1 MAIGLST
8 GAATLMLESG
18 IGAAFDGANDI
29 LEIRDGTRP
38 ADADTAPTG
47 TVLAD
52 FTLVSDS
59 FATAASGAIV
69 GATPW
74 QEASALAAGSA
85 TWFRLKTSTDAG
97 TTNTTDVRIDGD
109 VAASASDLNLS
120 TIVIA
125 IADQVTITQ
134 FDLSAGP

>member
-8 GAATLMLESG
+8 GAANLLLDSG

-29 LEIRDGTRP
+29 LEIRNGTRP
-38 ADADTAPTG
+38 ASADDVPTG

-52 FTLVSDS
+52 FTLVADS
-59 FATAASGAIV
+59 FAAAAAGTIV

-74 QEASALAAGSA
+74 TEASAPAAGTA
-85 TWFRLKTSTDAG
+85 TWFRLKQSTDTG
-97 TTNTTDVRIDGD
+97 VSSTTEVRIDGN
-109 VAASASDLNLS
+109 VAASGSDLNLS
-120 TIVIA
+120 TTTIA

-134 FDLSAGP
+134 FDLSA

>member
-8 GAATLMLESG
+8 GCANLLLDSG

-29 LEIRDGTRP
+29 LEIRSGTRP
-38 ADADTAPTG
+38 TSADDAPVG
-47 TVLAD
+47 TVLAS

-59 FATAASGAIV
+59 FAAASGGTIV

-74 QEASALAAGSA
+74 TEAAADAAGNAS
-85 TWFRLKTSTDAG
+85 WFRLKQSTDGGGSSA
-97 TTNTTDVRIDGD
+97 TDVRIDGD
-109 VAASASDLNLS
+109 VAASGSDLNLS

-125 IADQVTITQ
+125 INDQVTITQ
-134 FDLSAGP
+134 FDLSA

>member
-8 GAATLMLESG
+8 GCANLLLDSG
-18 IGAAFDGANDI
+18 IGVAFDGANDI

-47 TVLAD
+47 TVLAS
-52 FTLVSDS
+52 FTLVTDS
-59 FATAASGAIV
+59 FATAAGGSIV
-69 GATPW
+69 GNTPW
-74 QEASALAAGSA
+74 TETSAPAGGTAS
-85 TWFRLKTSTDAG
+85 WFRLKQSTDAG

-109 VAASASDLNLS
+109 VAASGSDLNLS
-120 TIVIA
+120 TITIA
-125 IADQVTITQ
+125 SSDQVTVTQ

>member
-8 GAATLMLESG
+8 GAANLLLDSG
-18 IGAAFDGANDI
+18 IGVAFDGANDI

-38 ADADTAPTG
+38 ASADDAPTG
-47 TVLAD
+47 DVLAE

-59 FATAASGAIV
+59 FAAASGGAIV

-74 QEASALAAGSA
+74 TESSAPAAGSA
-85 TWFRLKTSTDAG
+85 TWFRLKQSTDGGGSSA
-97 TTNTTDVRIDGD
+97 TDVRIDGD
-109 VAASASDLNLS
+109 VAASGSDLNLS

-134 FDLSAGP
+134 FDLSV